1 MAERHDMVRVGR
13 DQAGAEEWSCPRC
26 GRRMLLKWP
35 PPRFEVTILAEGD
48 SSASHIGTKAS
59 VPAEAPSW
67 ELTMSDDELVWLRD
81 HGIEWN
87 DQAN

>member
-1 MAERHDMVRVGR
+1 MVRVARAESGE
-13 DQAGAEEWSCPRC
+13 EEWSCPRC
-26 GRRMLLKWP
+26 GRRMLLRWP

-59 VPAEAPSW
+59 VPPEQASSW
-67 ELTMSDDELVWLRD
+67 DITMSHDELVWLHD

-87 DQAN
+87 DRAS